1 MVKKFF
7 IFLIVAIGLCSCDG
21 AEPHLIVTEANKA
34 TKELNE
40 KYFDITCGEWY
51 NEVSDSTGKIYE
63 YIYLGKDRQN
73 VHITK
78 IATREIVKINGKDT
92 YTDWRILKNDTTK
105 GDWKLYCTEENGNLT
120 PYIEIEIYY
129 GNNCANGRIGHFYH
143 ADANELHADVFYF
156 DKMKRGKAEP
166 SF

>member
-1 MVKKFF
+1 MVKNFF
-7 IFLIVAIGLCSCDG
+7 IFLIAAIGLCSCDG
-21 AEPHLIVTEANKA
+21 AEPHLIITEANKA

-63 YIYLGKDRQN
+63 YIYLGKD
-73 VHITK
+73 
-78 IATREIVKINGKDT
+78 T

-105 GDWKLYCTEENGNLT
+105 GDWKLYCIEENGNLT

>member
-1 MVKKFF
+1 MVKNFF

-21 AEPHLIVTEANKA
+21 AEPHLIITEANKA

-63 YIYLGKDRQN
+63 YIYLGKDRKN

-78 IATREIVKINGKDT
+78 IVTREIVKINGKDT

-105 GDWKLYCTEENGNLT
+105 GSWKLCCIDESGELM
-120 PYIEIEIYY
+120 PYIEIGTDH
-129 GNNCANGRIGHFYH
+129 GNGQITTRFGHFYH